1 MTNTISLEGM
11 SDLIDAI
18 GQGGGG
24 GGSSTLSGLSDVTI
38 TSASNGD
45 VLTYDST
52 SEKWE
57 NTAAIDDLSDLN
69 DVAITSATDGQV
81 LTYDATS
88 QKWKNASAGGGSGS
102 LSFVDLALSSAEWEE
117 TSSGSGEWSTYV
129 TFEDLGIT
137 DANDIISVMV
147 CMPTNAATKNI
158 PKKILQVVTF
168 EKSSSTHLELHVK
181 NATSPSTAA
190 YLKII
195 YA

>member
-1 MTNTISLEGM
+1 MTNTISIEGM

-18 GQGGGG
+18 EQGGGG

-57 NTAAIDDLSDLN
+57 NAAAIDDLADLD

-81 LTYDATS
+81 LTYDGTS
-88 QKWKNASAGGGSGS
+88 QKWKNAAAGGGSGS
-102 LSFVDLALSSAEWEE
+102 LSVAEHSLSGQWDEI
-117 TSSGSGEWSTYV
+117 SSGSGEWEKFVAAS
-129 TFEDLGIT
+129 DLGIT
-137 DANDIISVMV
+137 EANDIVSVMV
-147 CMPTNAATKNI
+147 CSPSNDSSKNMPRTI
-158 PKKILQVVTF
+158 YQVTHF
-168 EKSSSTHLELHVK
+168 AKSSADYFEVHVK
-181 NATSPSTAA
+181 NTTAPSSAWI
-190 YLKII
+190 KVI